1 MYILLR
7 YLKYMYMYAMFPLSL
22 SHTHIYTVRTEIA
35 KHEPSGLRTA
45 PVLTP
50 CLFIFPGDS
59 LYDVNKICN

>member
-1 MYILLR
+1 MYILVF
-7 YLKYMYMYAMFPLSL
+7 KVHVHVCNVPPLSL
-22 SHTHIYTVRTEIA
+22 PHTHIYTVRTEIA